1 MLFLETLIFG
11 SRGNGVVKNVG
22 PGGIDPRLVREIC
35 RGVTSGAGSAVASSQ
50 H

>member
-1 MLFLETLIFG
+1 MA
-11 SRGNGVVKNVG
+11 KNVG

-35 RGVTSGAGSAVASSQ
+35 RDRLVSEICREVTSGAGSAAASSQ